1 MAFAGTG
8 KTVVFKQISGEEAV
22 RGLVSL
28 GYPPAGSAEIVQGFL
43 FFDEFGCRWRPC
55 SFGIFLLMV
64 YPSVYGGAE
73 TTSTEGL
80 ARPTRT
86 FAESVKSADWSKVLV

>member
-1 MAFAGTG
+1 MSLAGTG
-8 KTVVFKQISGEEAV
+8 KTVVFKQISVEETAQL
-22 RGLVSL
+22 LVSL
-28 GYPPAGSAEIVQGFL
+28 GYPPAGAAEIAEEFL

-86 FAESVKSADWSKVLV
+86 FAEFVKGADWSKAFV

>member
-1 MAFAGTG
+1 MARQISEGTG
-8 KTVVFKQISGEEAV
+8 KTVVFKQISSEEAM

-43 FFDEFGCRWRPC
+43 FFDEFG
-55 SFGIFLLMV
+55 L
-64 YPSVYGGAE
+64 YGGAE

-86 FAESVKSADWSKVLV
+86 FAEFVKSADWSKVLV